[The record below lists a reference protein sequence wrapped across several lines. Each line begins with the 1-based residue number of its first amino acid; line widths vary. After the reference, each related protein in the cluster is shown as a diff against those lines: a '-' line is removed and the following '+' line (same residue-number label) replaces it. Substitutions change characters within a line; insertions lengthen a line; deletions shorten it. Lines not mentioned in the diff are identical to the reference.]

1 MKWVVLKSAWNGESE
16 KKGGGFI
23 NKEVVLTCGVLID
36 TLKCGKAHGSGVN
49 CHLRG
54 KFVTPRSPEEGA

>member
-1 MKWVVLKSAWNGESE
+1 MGKV
-16 KKGGGFI
+16 KKRGGFI

-49 CHLRG
+49 CPTDQCVMSHVISAG
-54 KFVTPRSPEEGA
+54 SIM

>member
-1 MKWVVLKSAWNGESE
+1 MKKR
-16 KKGGGFI
+16 GGFI